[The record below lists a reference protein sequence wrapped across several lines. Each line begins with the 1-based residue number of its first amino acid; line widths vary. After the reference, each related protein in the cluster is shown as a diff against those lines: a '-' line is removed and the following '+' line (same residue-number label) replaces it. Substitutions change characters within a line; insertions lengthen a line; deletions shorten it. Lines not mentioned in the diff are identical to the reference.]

1 VRVAF
6 ADPRCDVLAGRVA
19 FRVDP
24 QAEPGDVV
32 GALARLLIQARQ
44 RRTREHGDGEYQ
56 GMALAATE
64 GQVDAV

>member
-1 VRVAF
+1 VQVAL
-6 ADPRCDVLAGRVA
+6 ADPCCDVVAGRVA

-32 GALARLLIQARQ
+32 GTLARLLIQARQ
-44 RRTREHGDGEYQ
+44 RRTRENGDGKHQEP
-56 GMALAATE
+56 ALVVTG